1 MKAQLR
7 SNVYLALDGGE
18 HQLKTKSTLT
28 NQLLSNFT
36 KTTEG
41 MFILHLKDIIKT
53 FIFEHCSSL
62 WLLVL
67 SGRLVMNLIRE
78 LLTFLNLDCTLSVF
92 DAEAIEGR
100 GLQVFIV

>member
-1 MKAQLR
+1 M
-7 SNVYLALDGGE
+7 
-18 HQLKTKSTLT
+18 KTKSTLT

-41 MFILHLKDIIKT
+41 MFILHLKDLIKT
-53 FIFEHCSSL
+53 SSSFFTEKHSALNIVSSL
-62 WLLVL
+62 LLSVL

>member
-1 MKAQLR
+1 M
-7 SNVYLALDGGE
+7 
-18 HQLKTKSTLT
+18 KTKSTLT

-41 MFILHLKDIIKT
+41 MFILHLKDLIKRSVLN
-53 FIFEHCSSL
+53 IVSSL
-62 WLLVL
+62 LLSVL

>member
-1 MKAQLR
+1 M
-7 SNVYLALDGGE
+7 
-18 HQLKTKSTLT
+18 KTKSTLT

-41 MFILHLKDIIKT
+41 MFILHLKDLIKRSVLN
-53 FIFEHCSSL
+53 IVSSL
-62 WLLVL
+62 LLSVL

-100 GLQVFIV
+100 GLQVFIVLVKYICSGKKC

>member
-1 MKAQLR
+1 MHGEREGEGVPDSLSYQRNENTAKKKREGERGTEVPIRPKPL
-7 SNVYLALDGGE
+7 SSSFCPSPAL
-18 HQLKTKSTLT
+18 
-28 NQLLSNFT
+28 N
-36 KTTEG
+36 
-41 MFILHLKDIIKT
+41 IV
-53 FIFEHCSSL
+53 SSL
-62 WLLVL
+62 LLWVL

>member
-1 MKAQLR
+1 M
-7 SNVYLALDGGE
+7 
-18 HQLKTKSTLT
+18 KTKSTLT

-53 FIFEHCSSL
+53 YYGKTFSFEHCSSL

>member
-1 MKAQLR
+1 M
-7 SNVYLALDGGE
+7 
-18 HQLKTKSTLT
+18 KTKSTLT

-41 MFILHLKDIIKT
+41 MFILHLNDLLAKRSALNIV
-53 FIFEHCSSL
+53 SSL
-62 WLLVL
+62 LLSVL